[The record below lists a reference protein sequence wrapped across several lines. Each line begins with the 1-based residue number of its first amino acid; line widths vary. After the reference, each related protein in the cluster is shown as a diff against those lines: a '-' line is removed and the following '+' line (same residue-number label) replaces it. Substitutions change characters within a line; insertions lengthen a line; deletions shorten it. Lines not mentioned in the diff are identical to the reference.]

1 MTRMPALACAAGLV
15 AGLVLVA
22 SPASADVPNGQDA
35 LARSAGVMLAPADV
49 PLSMRVGS
57 QYGFSALEGIASTP
71 DLCMRNARLVSGSP
85 TPTSYSAGVD
95 GGERSKRRVAQDVY
109 EYGSLAAA
117 AAAWNTLVRGAEKCS
132 GTVTETVDGRTTTQA
147 LTTGRT
153 GATIV
158 GQTGVWVLA
167 DVSGDTSRSDT
178 DRYTTYFV
186 VGSTI
191 QATTWISR
199 ARLKVDSGRRAFIQG
214 LAVTLASRWLASAPA
229 SG

>member
-1 MTRMPALACAAGLV
+1 MRAGGMVGADGDLVVAGLGAPAGDAAV
-15 AGLVLVA
+15 GLVLVA

-95 GGERSKRRVAQDVY
+95 GGERSKRRAAQDVY

-117 AAAWNTLVRGAEKCS
+117 AAV
-132 GTVTETVDGRTTTQA
+132 TV
-147 LTTGRT
+147 
-153 GATIV
+153 
-158 GQTGVWVLA
+158 VWVALQA
-167 DVSGDTSRSDT
+167 DLGAARIALIALGGLLEYTFIAMFPVVAEQAPEARATMFSIVSLGAS
-178 DRYTTYFV
+178 
-186 VGSTI
+186 I
-191 QATTWISR
+191 
-199 ARLKVDSGRRAFIQG
+199 G
-214 LAVTLASRWLASAPA
+214 LALGSPVAIYLFQSVGLIGVGGSMLIALIAALMLTRFQLID
-229 SG
+229 